1 MYRTRAIIY
10 KGNLN
15 IIKLIQVKDNL
26 EQNYVILVY
35 NKPLVIILLFQ
46 LNIDFG
52 FGFGH
57 CVQYLLYTS
66 LPIPFRQQDIT
77 FTIEWMN
84 LEARD
89 KDFVAI
95 IM

>member
-52 FGFGH
+52 FGFVFGCPLKWH
-57 CVQYLLYTS
+57 HHQVGRS
-66 LPIPFRQQDIT
+66 
-77 FTIEWMN
+77 
-84 LEARD
+84 
-89 KDFVAI
+89 
-95 IM
+95 